1 MQELNQLALSDTTQA
16 EQMEAAKERIV
27 KLTFFGADLNALG
40 SCGEKPLDLVC
51 PRFHAFLPTNILDEQ
66 KAQER
71 AQRAQVEMEMDLE
84 SSAKNDCPSG
94 KFPGMSDDEVT
105 SGSENSAAVA
115 AEQQMMK
122 KKHRKEEQDEAAEAE
137 EEEVGAFFSLLF

>member
-1 MQELNQLALSDTTQA
+1 MSWTPPQLALSDTTQA

-27 KLTFFGADLNALG
+27 KLTFFGADLNAL
-40 SCGEKPLDLVC
+40 SSSGEKPFDLVC
-51 PRFHAFLPTNILDEQ
+51 PRFHAFLPTNILEEQ

-94 KFPGMSDDEVT
+94 KFP
-105 SGSENSAAVA
+105 
-115 AEQQMMK
+115 
-122 KKHRKEEQDEAAEAE
+122 
-137 EEEVGAFFSLLF
+137 

>member
-40 SCGEKPLDLVC
+40 SCGEKPFDLVC
-51 PRFHAFLPTNILDEQ
+51 PRFHAFLPTNILEEQ

-71 AQRAQVEMEMDLE
+71 AQRAQVEMEMALE